1 MDGVAQARGHLV
13 VDDAGEEG
21 RGQVL
26 IILDHSVPHAC
37 ES

>member
-1 MDGVAQARGHLV
+1 MYGAGQAGGHLV
-13 VDDAGEEG
+13 VDDSGEAG